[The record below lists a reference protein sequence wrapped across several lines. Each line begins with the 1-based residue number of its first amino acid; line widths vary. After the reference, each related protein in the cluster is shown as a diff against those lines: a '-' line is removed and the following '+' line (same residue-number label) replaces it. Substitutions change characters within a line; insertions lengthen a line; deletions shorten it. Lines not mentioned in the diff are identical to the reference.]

1 LSERPVHLGPRRLAD
16 WLNPTGAKK
25 VHSLIDK
32 VYKRKNLQIAWEH
45 VKANQGTGG
54 VDGESIE
61 VFDQKQETRLD
72 QLHRELRTGSYVPR
86 PVKQTQIPKVGRPGE
101 HRMLGIPKYPSNCT
115 WFQYALGKC

>member
-1 LSERPVHLGPRRLAD
+1 LSERPVHPGPRRLAE

-54 VDGESIE
+54 VDGESIDI
-61 VFDQKQETRLD
+61 FDQNCLITEC
-72 QLHRELRTGSYVPR
+72 
-86 PVKQTQIPKVGRPGE
+86 
-101 HRMLGIPKYPSNCT
+101 YPDVLAKS
-115 WFQYALGKC
+115 